1 MKKFIFITAF
11 LAVGVLVVNAQKIAA
26 AKVPAAVKT
35 TFQKKYPGSIAKWEL
50 EDGKY
55 EASFKLAKTE
65 MSATFEANGTLI
77 ESEEEIKTGAL
88 PASVLPYVKIHYN
101 KPVKEAAKITLANG
115 SINYEAHISGKD
127 LIFDASGNFIKEL
140 ND

>member
-1 MKKFIFITAF
+1 MKKVVCITVF
-11 LAVGVLVVNAQKIAA
+11 LAVAVLVVNAQKMDV

-35 TFQKKYPGSIAKWEL
+35 TFEKKYPGSIAKWEL

-55 EASFKLAKTE
+55 EASFKMAKTE
-65 MSATFEANGTLI
+65 MSATFEATGTLV
-77 ESEEEIKTGAL
+77 ESEEEIKTAAL
-88 PASVLPYVKIHYN
+88 PAGVLAYVKSHYN
-101 KPVKEAAKITLANG
+101 KLVKEAAKITLANG

-140 ND
+140 KD